1 MKKVLVTALMSGIL
15 ASAFLVG
22 CGDSMEDSGEKSIA
36 EYTHNIEEAK
46 KKISWCKEKTGITD
60 EMIEKETKE
69 RKALKKNG
77 GVPLP
82 FLSGEIKDKIDV
94 AYLNKEKQTLDE
106 INAINCEYAIIS
118 LSEVE

>member
-1 MKKVLVTALMSGIL
+1 
-15 ASAFLVG
+15 
-22 CGDSMEDSGEKSIA
+22 
-36 EYTHNIEEAK
+36 
-46 KKISWCKEKTGITD
+46 
-60 EMIEKETKE
+60 MIEKETKE